1 MYPNPEVLPPSVGED
16 TATTPS
22 ACGVITEADFASV
35 EAEDRIETLDA
46 QSDLPIQTPTN
57 MAQRGNMLVA
67 GHICRHTT
75 WAVAPFSSLYNSSI
89 HQQQLAL
96 TATVV
101 GSTVR
106 RIKLDNIL
114 RQADDT
120 EVPLGGRSNHAQR
133 TCTFGTITWHRIL
146 TSTRCRCDKRADH
159 GPSTCAGSRMCSVL

>member
-1 MYPNPEVLPPSVGED
+1 VGAD
-16 TATTPS
+16 TATPPVHVELYLRLTLHRLTPKT
-22 ACGVITEADFASV
+22 GLK
-35 EAEDRIETLDA
+35 TLDA
-46 QSDLPIQTPTN
+46 QSDPPSQTPTN

-75 WAVAPFSSLYNSSI
+75 WAVAPVSSLYNSSI
-89 HQQQLAL
+89 HQQQLVL

-101 GSTVR
+101 GSTAR
-106 RIKLDNIL
+106 MIKLDYIL
-114 RQADDT
+114 RQVDDT

-133 TCTFGTITWHRIL
+133 TCTSGTITWHRIL